1 MILSALKKE
10 NDFEINRDR
19 INQSLLSIIALR
31 TGILPGKQITKI
43 IDDLDEERITN
54 ILNKKNAPRNDIA
67 DREKKRSSMK
77 GFDFMI
83 KAYTA
88 IKKVFGKKDIEKAN
102 KKS

>member
-1 MILSALKKE
+1 M
-10 NDFEINRDR
+10 
-19 INQSLLSIIALR
+19 SIIALR

-43 IDDLDEERITN
+43 IDSLDEERISN
-54 ILNKKNAPRNDIA
+54 ILNKINASRNDIV
-67 DREKKRSSMK
+67 DREKKRSNMK

-88 IKKVFGKKDIEKAN
+88 IKKVFGKKGIEKGS

>member
-10 NDFEINRDR
+10 NDFEVNRDR

-31 TGILPGKQITKI
+31 TGILPGKQIMKI
-43 IDDLDEERITN
+43 IDSLDEERITN
-54 ILNKKNAPRNDIA
+54 ILNKINAPRSDIV
-67 DREKKRSSMK
+67 DKEKKRSSMK

-83 KAYTA
+83 TAYTA
-88 IKKVFGKKDIEKAN
+88 IKKLFGKKDIEKVS

>member
-1 MILSALKKE
+1 M
-10 NDFEINRDR
+10 
-19 INQSLLSIIALR
+19 LSIIALR
-31 TGILPGKQITKI
+31 TGILPGKKI
-43 IDDLDEERITN
+43 SKVIDFLDEERITN
-54 ILNKKNAPRNDIA
+54 ILNKINAPRNEIV

-88 IKKVFGKKDIEKAN
+88 IKKAFSKKDIEKGS